1 MQLEVLSGRRIA
13 AHSPT
18 PPGEIPPMLLT
29 FHARVSERKTCGD
42 DMSRQL
48 SDLRGEFPTPETSN
62 TDNASSVQTE
72 SNEIL
77 LGHIFKLTDEDGDL
91 MESQLSDG

>member
-1 MQLEVLSGRRIA
+1 V
-13 AHSPT
+13 
-18 PPGEIPPMLLT
+18 T
-29 FHARVSERKTCGD
+29 FG
-42 DMSRQL
+42 
-48 SDLRGEFPTPETSN
+48 GEFPTPETSN